1 MKPILLSGLVLISLA
16 AHGQQMLAASQSP
29 MVPRVVGQTPTRISL
44 STPSNAPGYRQRN
57 TGRTLTIIGGV
68 MLVTGVVLVSTA
80 DATYYTTTTTSSG
93 TYEEGDPKGGF
104 GTLMIA
110 GGLGMTI
117 PGVILWSKGS
127 KRYNRYLEKSKKVEA
142 GINTSGVGLRYSF

>member
-1 MKPILLSGLVLISLA
+1 M
-16 AHGQQMLAASQSP
+16 
-29 MVPRVVGQTPTRISL
+29 

-57 TGRTLTIIGGV
+57 TGRALTIMGGV

-80 DATYYTTTTTSSG
+80 DATYYNTTVTSSG

-104 GTLMIA
+104 GTLMMA

-117 PGVILWSKGS
+117 PGIILWSKGS
-127 KRYNRYLEKSKKVEA
+127 KRYNRYLEKTKWKQASMHTVWAFAIASKPAPRA
-142 GINTSGVGLRYSF
+142 GRVQSLRGRESFCR